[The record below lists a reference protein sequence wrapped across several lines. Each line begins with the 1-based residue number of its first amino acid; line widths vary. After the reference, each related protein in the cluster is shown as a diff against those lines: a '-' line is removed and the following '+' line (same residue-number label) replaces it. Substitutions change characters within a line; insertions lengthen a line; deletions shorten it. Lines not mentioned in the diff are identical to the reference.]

1 MHTDPIFRVTDSQLA
16 LLEYTM
22 HHSSQPELR
31 QRAMAIRLLHMDYS
45 INDTARLFA
54 LPPATIRQWRRR
66 WRQGGLAALSDE
78 PSLDDPQFPI
88 LERLRALQEISLELT
103 RQTSFDDLCRQAVE
117 LGRARLRFDRLGLF
131 FLADEP
137 GYYRHSFGTDENG
150 NTVDEREEFPIQWR
164 GPDELEEVLSTGS
177 NIILRQDQPLFSGS
191 GQTIGW
197 GWNALALLWDGSN
210 LIGFLSAD
218 NLIHQRPLQPD
229 DLEIL
234 KLYGL
239 ALGALCSRR
248 RSEDLLLKERNL
260 LRAIL
265 DHTVDYVYV
274 KDLQSRFLV
283 VNQIHITNTYG
294 VSSAQD
300 MLGKTD
306 FDFMSAGQAQSF
318 YDQEQEMF
326 RTGVPILNQEE
337 ELIKSD
343 GKQLIFLTTK
353 VPLRDSSGKIIGL
366 VGVGRDIT
374 DVKQAE
380 AQRLELALERERI
393 QLMEELVTNISHDLK
408 TPLSIIKTN
417 LYLIERL
424 DDPERKR
431 AKLEIINEQTL
442 RLERLIQDTLMLS
455 RLDQTERVI
464 FRSVNLNALIR
475 QVETDLRL
483 RADARQIQLK
493 LDLPNALPACAGN
506 ENDLW
511 RLVANLVENAIN
523 YTPAGGT
530 VHIRTQQEGKEIRI
544 EVEDSGIGISADS
557 LDRIFERF
565 YRADKARSL
574 DSGGSGLG
582 LPIVK
587 GVVEMHHGRIE
598 VQSEPG
604 RGSCFRVW
612 LPMDQ
617 PH

>member
-1 MHTDPIFRVTDSQLA
+1 
-16 LLEYTM
+16 
-22 HHSSQPELR
+22 
-31 QRAMAIRLLHMDYS
+31 
-45 INDTARLFA
+45 
-54 LPPATIRQWRRR
+54 
-66 WRQGGLAALSDE
+66 
-78 PSLDDPQFPI
+78 
-88 LERLRALQEISLELT
+88 
-103 RQTSFDDLCRQAVE
+103 
-117 LGRARLRFDRLGLF
+117 
-131 FLADEP
+131 
-137 GYYRHSFGTDENG
+137 
-150 NTVDEREEFPIQWR
+150 
-164 GPDELEEVLSTGS
+164 
-177 NIILRQDQPLFSGS
+177 
-191 GQTIGW
+191 
-197 GWNALALLWDGSN
+197 
-210 LIGFLSAD
+210 
-218 NLIHQRPLQPD
+218 
-229 DLEIL
+229 
-234 KLYGL
+234 
-239 ALGALCSRR
+239 
-248 RSEDLLLKERNL
+248 
-260 LRAIL
+260 
-265 DHTVDYVYV
+265 
-274 KDLQSRFLV
+274 
-283 VNQIHITNTYG
+283 
-294 VSSAQD
+294 
-300 MLGKTD
+300 
-306 FDFMSAGQAQSF
+306 
-318 YDQEQEMF
+318 MF